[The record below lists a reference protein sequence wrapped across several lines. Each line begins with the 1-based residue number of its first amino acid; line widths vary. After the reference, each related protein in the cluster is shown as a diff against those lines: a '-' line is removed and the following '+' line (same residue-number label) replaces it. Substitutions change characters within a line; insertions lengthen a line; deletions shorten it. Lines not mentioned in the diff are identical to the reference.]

1 MAFSIPDFRF
11 LIVIKSQI
19 MKLRLKIPKRVPKIT
34 ESDFGDYL
42 HNLEDYEVRLARG
55 EIKW

>member
-1 MAFSIPDFRF
+1 MAFSIF
-11 LIVIKSQI
+11 IKSQI
-19 MKLRLKIPKRVPKIT
+19 IKLRLKILEKKLGIT

>member
-55 EIKW
+55 EIK